1 MIKRFQRRGKK
12 SNGIYGKVDNL
23 HIKLNGNRSSS
34 IIEDAG
40 NQTVYGAMEFQSNS
54 TGGLEYGYDGNG
66 SLIWDANK
74 QIAHIAYDNLNYP
87 KEVQFTN
94 GNRIQYVY
102 SPDGRKLR
110 ATWQTAVGNIVVPLN
125 STTNLNNSQISS
137 TTRTDYIGNVIYTGT
152 TQSYIS
158 SDTLSKYLF
167 DGGYATV
174 TPSTQPVFHYYTQDH
189 LGNNRAVVNQSGTV
203 EQITHYYPFGGF
215 FADAGTNS
223 SLQPYKYNGKELDR
237 MHGLD
242 LYDYGFRQYDPV
254 LPMFTQADPMAENY
268 YHLSPYVYCGNNPV
282 NAIDPN
288 GNDGVRIIDDE
299 NKEIKIIATY
309 YVVTESIPY
318 KTSDGNKVMLE
329 GFTDSDITNMNG
341 LNDYLNGLNMEVS
354 KGEYSGYKIHFS
366 LNFVPAGSVLDATI
380 LASNAKCGNMN
391 IGNTI
396 RKGNEYTNRN
406 LNFGTKGGPNGTT
419 LTVGGVTSENRDIV
433 MNSNTLY
440 DTRMNR
446 IHEIFHTL
454 GFSHPKGSGGSQGI
468 MTYPPS
474 SPSKKD
480 ANELGNS
487 TFLPMIKIK

>member
-1 MIKRFQRRGKK
+1 
-12 SNGIYGKVDNL
+12 
-23 HIKLNGNRSSS
+23 
-34 IIEDAG
+34 
-40 NQTVYGAMEFQSNS
+40 
-54 TGGLEYGYDGNG
+54 
-66 SLIWDANK
+66 
-74 QIAHIAYDNLNYP
+74 
-87 KEVQFTN
+87 
-94 GNRIQYVY
+94 
-102 SPDGRKLR
+102 
-110 ATWQTAVGNIVVPLN
+110 
-125 STTNLNNSQISS
+125 
-137 TTRTDYIGNVIYTGT
+137 
-152 TQSYIS
+152 
-158 SDTLSKYLF
+158 
-167 DGGYATV
+167 
-174 TPSTQPVFHYYTQDH
+174 
-189 LGNNRAVVNQSGTV
+189 
-203 EQITHYYPFGGF
+203 
-215 FADAGTNS
+215 
-223 SLQPYKYNGKELDR
+223 
-237 MHGLD
+237 
-242 LYDYGFRQYDPV
+242 
-254 LPMFTQADPMAENY
+254 
-268 YHLSPYVYCGNNPV
+268 
-282 NAIDPN
+282 
-288 GNDGVRIIDDE
+288 
-299 NKEIKIIATY
+299 
-309 YVVTESIPY
+309 
-318 KTSDGNKVMLE
+318 
-329 GFTDSDITNMNG
+329 MNG